1 LLARVHAVGEIL
13 QGAAAAV
20 GDAVDHAVMTLPV
33 PLAPRLTSLLSHCCS
48 CRVNIAQSRF

>member
-33 PLAPRLTSLLSHCCS
+33 PLAPRLTSLLGHSCS